1 MVAQARGEW
10 GTAAPPTVDSNPKAR
25 VYVYRY
31 GGFGGC
37 GVKPFIWCD
46 EVLLASITC
55 GRYFI
60 AEIEPGPHTFRSDNS
75 ASTVSLNFA
84 AGRTYFLRA
93 DIVPDTIHDRG
104 LLYKMEEATG
114 SRDVRALKPLPS
126 ENIQDDTMVLTE

>member
-1 MVAQARGEW
+1 M
-10 GTAAPPTVDSNPKAR
+10 
-25 VYVYRY
+25 
-31 GGFGGC
+31 
-37 GVKPFIWCD
+37 
-46 EVLLASITC
+46 
-55 GRYFI
+55 
-60 AEIEPGPHTFRSDNS
+60 
-75 ASTVSLNFA
+75 SLNFA